1 MKRAILKALGLGFVI
16 AISVGGFTWLG
27 YYVDSLIESQPMFT
41 IVGVLLGVFNAF
53 YYLWKWTKE

>member
-27 YYVDSLIESQPMFT
+27 YYVDSLFGSQPAFT
-41 IVGVLLGVFNAF
+41 IVGALFGVFNAF

>member
-1 MKRAILKALGLGFVI
+1 MQKAIIKALGLGFVI

-27 YYVDSLIESQPMFT
+27 SYVDSLFESQPILT
-41 IVGVLLGVFNAF
+41 IVGALFGVINAF